1 MIQSGVRQHDNTGIL
16 AGTDRAAGFV
26 RRGGYLICAWA
37 AGNVIKS
44 IIATAV
50 VGGL

>member
-1 MIQSGVRQHDNTGIL
+1 MVRQHDNTGIL
-16 AGTDRAAGFV
+16 AVTGRAAGFV
-26 RRGGYLICAWA
+26 WRGGYLSQACA

-44 IIATAV
+44 IIAAAV